1 MFNIILYKNSAEN
14 NKVDK
19 TTSLIEVA
27 TLTGTLR
34 EQTSIINPSI
44 TIELSTLLDFNYVY
58 IEEFKRYYFVKNIV
72 NITNK
77 MWRIDLHV
85 DVLMSYKD
93 IIVTQTALIDRNEFS
108 YNELLV
114 DNEEITNIRPIYTTI
129 KSLIDSPFD
138 TSKEFNTGGE
148 QVSGALWY
156 TEMQYVLNVIR

>member
-1 MFNIILYKNSAEN
+1 MFNIILFKNSAEN

-19 TTSLIEVA
+19 TNLITEVV

-93 IIVTQTALIDRNEFS
+93 TIVTQTALIDRNEFS

-129 KSLIDSPFD
+129 KSLIDSPFN
-138 TSKEFNTGGE
+138 TSKEFNTGGK
-148 QVSGALWY
+148 QVGGALWY
-156 TEMQYVLNVIR
+156 TEMQYVLNIIR